1 MGNKG
6 KYPEY
11 IMKALRMRRGL
22 NENDTHLDWRLQE
35 MKPSR
40 AFEEVLIWNGLLGGW
55 DSQIKGWIQ
64 DIYGVDI
71 DAMEGNE

>member
-1 MGNKG
+1 MGNKW

-11 IMKALRMRRGL
+11 IMKVLRMRRGL
-22 NENDTHLDWRLQE
+22 DENDTHIDWRLQE

-40 AFEEVLIWNGLLGGW
+40 VFEEVLIWNGLLGGW

-71 DAMEGNE
+71 DAMEGNT

>member
-6 KYPEY
+6 KYPEC
-11 IMKALRMRRGL
+11 IMKVLRMRRGL
-22 NENDTHLDWRLQE
+22 DENDTHLDWRLQE
-35 MKPSR
+35 MNPSR
-40 AFEEVLIWNGLLGGW
+40 VFKEVLIWNGLLGGW